1 MEIKFNHIQ
10 MHYFFSM
17 FLIFSFYSELTS
29 EEELISNKLKYN
41 TEFDSFGKDAYLKEP
56 FKGVELNFKKKFNIL
71 NEEIPSGN
79 MPDGMILQPQEYIQ
93 IKGVDNRLL
102 LFKGHFLIKFKKL
115 PNLNDYAD
123 KHQITFVTSL
133 SDINVAV
140 FKSEDILEIKSKIDR
155 ISKDG
160 NILSIELDI
169 VDPFLEPN

>member
-1 MEIKFNHIQ
+1 M
-10 MHYFFSM
+10 
-17 FLIFSFYSELTS
+17 
-29 EEELISNKLKYN
+29 
-41 TEFDSFGKDAYLKEP
+41 
-56 FKGVELNFKKKFNIL
+56 NFKKKFNIL
-71 NEEIPSGN
+71 NEEIQSGN
-79 MPDGMILQPQEYIQ
+79 MSDGMILQPQEYIQ

-102 LFKGHFLIKFKKL
+102 LFNGHFLIKFKKL

-169 VDPFLEPN
+169 VDPFLQPN